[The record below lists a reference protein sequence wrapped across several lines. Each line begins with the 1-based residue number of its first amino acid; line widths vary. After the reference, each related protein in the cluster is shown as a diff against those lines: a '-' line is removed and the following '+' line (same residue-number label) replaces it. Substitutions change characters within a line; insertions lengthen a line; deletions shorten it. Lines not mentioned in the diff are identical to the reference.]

1 MLLRECGERAHVHTC
16 SVYSLFHIVYGR
28 NDACTIMHRKK
39 EHMTRIDTAP
49 FMDNVFFVCLFEKK
63 KKK

>member
-1 MLLRECGERAHVHTC
+1 MYIHVA
-16 SVYSLFHIVYGR
+16 YIVCFTLY
-28 NDACTIMHRKK
+28 TVEMMHVQSCIEKK